1 MRVRRS
7 TVWAEGRRCRV
18 PVVAFYVVVFC
29 YVVVSDI
36 FIFIFFRFFCSLQLF
51 LSQWIPQMHRVS
63 KRERIKNG
71 TSLSIVLV
79 GNKLDSWDKEELP
92 ESSVS
97 VVALIPPIEIIQ
109 NLHLLAADARV
120 IVRVLPPY
128 LVMR

>member
-1 MRVRRS
+1 M
-7 TVWAEGRRCRV
+7 
-18 PVVAFYVVVFC
+18 VAFYVVVFC
-29 YVVVSDI
+29 YVVVFDV

-97 VVALIPPIEIIQ
+97 VVALIPPIEII
-109 NLHLLAADARV
+109 
-120 IVRVLPPY
+120 
-128 LVMR
+128 